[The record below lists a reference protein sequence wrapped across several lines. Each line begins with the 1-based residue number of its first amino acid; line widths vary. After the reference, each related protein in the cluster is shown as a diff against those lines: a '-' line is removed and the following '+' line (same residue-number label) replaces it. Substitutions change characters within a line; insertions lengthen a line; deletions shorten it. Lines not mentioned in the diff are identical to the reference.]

1 MEWRC
6 VGENGVEMC
15 RGEWSGDVYACVKDR
30 KWRFQ
35 IRCLYN
41 KTVLLPIP
49 SPSPPS
55 PLASL
60 PLSLLPYYTLTGVRS
75 SNELQQQHETE
86 VSDDG
91 EGESSHNPVEHRTV
105 EQVRTQVQRNSCRK
119 RSNVY
124 SREQ

>member
-1 MEWRC
+1 M
-6 VGENGVEMC
+6 
-15 RGEWSGDVYACVKDR
+15 YACVKDR

-41 KTVLLPIP
+41 KTVLLPLP
-49 SPSPPS
+49 SPSPPP

-60 PLSLLPYYTLTGVRS
+60 PLSLLPYTLTGVRP

-91 EGESSHNPVEHRTV
+91 EGESSHNPVEHGTM
-105 EQVRTQVQRNSCRK
+105 EQVRTQVQRNSYKK

-124 SREQ
+124 SKESNDSCN